1 MNNFKIE
8 DLIPHRDRMKFIEEV
23 IDVDDEKAITLTTVN
38 EEWPFYG
45 DSINPIILIEVIAQ
59 TAAIAVG
66 NRRIG
71 KTGEGASGWLVGI
84 KHASFTTIH
93 IPVGTKLKGVAKRK
107 YDRGN
112 YAVFS
117 GVVKMDEEQIFETE
131 LQLFNPEY

>member
-1 MNNFKIE
+1 MNNLKIE

-23 IDVDDEKAITLTTVN
+23 IDVDDKMAITSTTVN
-38 EEWPFYG
+38 EKWPFYG

-66 NRRIG
+66 NRKIEE
-71 KTGEGASGWLVGI
+71 TGEGASGWLVGI
-84 KHASFTTIH
+84 KHASFTATH
-93 IPVGTKLKGVAKRK
+93 IPVGTKLKSIAKRK
-107 YDRGN
+107 YDRSN

-117 GVVKMDEEQIFETE
+117 GVVKMNEEQIFETE